1 MAKRRKVG
9 NLLALALLSLLAQQP
24 MYPYEMAQTLRAR
37 GKENAIK
44 INWGSLYTV
53 VQNLQKY
60 GFIEEV
66 GTDREGRQPERTTY
80 QITERGTA
88 ELRDWLRELL
98 SVPEEPQSPFAAALS
113 EGGILPPAEVA
124 ELLMKRL
131 ATLDELNTAH
141 TADLKLWAE
150 RLPRVLLV
158 EAEYQLAM
166 RLAEANWVRGLLK
179 EIVEGT
185 ISGID
190 AWRRMHETGQLPE
203 EFIELD
209 ALAQQGWPERE
220 GGEPASDA

>member
-24 MYPYEMAQTLRAR
+24 MYPYEMAQMLRTR
-37 GKENAIK
+37 GKDRTIK

-53 VQNLQKY
+53 VQNLEKY
-60 GFIEEV
+60 GFIQEV

-80 QITERGTA
+80 QITEQGMA

-98 SVPEEPQSPFAAALS
+98 SVPGDEQSPFAAALS
-113 EGGILPPAEVA
+113 EGGILPPAEIV
-124 ELLMKRL
+124 ELLTTRL
-131 ATLDELNTAH
+131 TALDRDNTAQE
-141 TADLKLWAE
+141 TDLKAWAE
-150 RLPRVLLV
+150 RLPRIFLV

-166 RLAEANWVRGLLK
+166 RLAEANWVRGLLR

-190 AWRRMHETGQLPE
+190 AWRRMHETGQVPD

-209 ALAQQGWPERE
+209 EMDKKELRARE
-220 GGEPASDA
+220 GDKHKDT

>member
-1 MAKRRKVG
+1 LAKRRKVG

-24 MYPYEMAQTLRAR
+24 MYPYEMAQMLRTR
-37 GKENAIK
+37 GKDKTIK

-80 QITERGTA
+80 QITEQGMA

-98 SVPEEPQSPFAAALS
+98 SVPGDEQSPFAAALS
-113 EGGILPPAEVA
+113 EGGILPPAEVV
-124 ELLMKRL
+124 ELLTTRL
-131 ATLDELNTAH
+131 TTLDAGNAASL
-141 TADLKLWAE
+141 ADLKLWTE

-190 AWRRMHETGQLPE
+190 AWRQGHETGQLPDE
-203 EFIELD
+203 WVELD
-209 ALAQQGWPERE
+209 ELAKKEWQPRE
-220 GGEPASDA
+220 GDRQEDT